1 MNTSTFSHVGADRTQ
16 SSAAQVVR
24 EFVVAWF
31 QATPVYLVYRA
42 LTTR

>member
-1 MNTSTFSHVGADRTQ
+1 MNTSTFSHAGADRAQ
-16 SSAAQVVR
+16 SSAVQAVR

-31 QATPVYLVYRA
+31 KATPIYLVYRA

>member
-1 MNTSTFSHVGADRTQ
+1 MNTSTFSHAGADRSQ
-16 SSAAQVVR
+16 SSVSQAIR
-24 EFVVAWF
+24 EFAVAWF